1 MFVIYKCNSV
11 HVNIV
16 CCWLLYSLLLSRS
29 TWTTYTHTCH
39 TSHLLVH
46 IHVPVCIHVG
56 SVVSWYSVFYFG
68 RFTFDVIDIVLK
80 CSFIFLLL
88 LIWVVVLFN
97 IYIYMLFIHSFFLF
111 FLFIFFKFGSISL
124 VNYSFLFYSYFFILF
139 LVFI

>member
-1 MFVIYKCNSV
+1 MFVIYKCNIV
-11 HVNIV
+11 LVNIV

-39 TSHLLVH
+39 ASHLLVH

-97 IYIYMLFIHSFFLF
+97 IYIYIYIYIFIRLFVRSVGRSFVRTFIHSFIFYLF
-111 FLFIFFKFGSISL
+111 FIHIF
-124 VNYSFLFYSYFFILF
+124 
-139 LVFI
+139 